1 MARETLQLTD
11 RLHEYML
18 HISLR
23 EPDVLRRLGAETAAH
38 PHGAMQLAPE
48 QAQLLAL
55 LVRIIGARRT
65 IEVGVFTGYSSLAVA
80 LALPDSGRIIACDVS
95 EEYTTVARRYWAEAG
110 VAHKIDLRIGPAAAT
125 LDGLLRE
132 GEGAAFDFAFVDADK
147 AGYIEYYERLLK
159 LVRPGGLI
167 AADNIFRR
175 GEVVD
180 TAATDPETEAI
191 RRFNEHVR
199 TDPRVHPSTI
209 PIGDGMTIALVRG
222 E

>member
-1 MARETLQLTD
+1 MSRETLPLTG

-23 EPDVLRRLGAETAAH
+23 EPDVLRRLRAETASH
-38 PHGAMQLAPE
+38 PEASMQLAPE

-55 LVRIIGARRT
+55 LARLVGAVRT

-80 LALPDSGRIIACDVS
+80 LALPESGRIVACDVS
-95 EEYTTVARRYWAEAG
+95 EEYTAIARRYWADAG

-125 LDGLLRE
+125 LDGLLRD
-132 GEGAAFDFAFVDADK
+132 GRRGDFDFAFVDADK
-147 AGYIEYYERLLK
+147 AGYIGYYERLLQ

-167 AADNIFRR
+167 AADNVFRR
-175 GEVVD
+175 GEVID
-180 TAATDPETEAI
+180 ETETNPETEAI

-222 E
+222 D